1 MRIVQISPGSGD
13 NFYCENCLRDA
24 ALVKAMRK
32 LGHDVLMVPLYL
44 PLQSDKTEQLTNAP
58 IFFGGVNVYLQQKF
72 NLFRKTPRWIDRFFD
87 SRRLLEWAGRK
98 AGMTNARDLGET
110 TISMLQGEHGR
121 QVKELDRFVDWLETE
136 EDKPDVVCLS
146 NILLGGLARRIKERL
161 GVPVLCLLQD
171 EDDFLDGLTSP
182 YAERAWTVVR
192 ERAQEVDGFV
202 AVTRYFADAMLE
214 RLKVDADRMHVVHM
228 GIDLDDYTPGDTQPV
243 APTLGYLSRM
253 CAGRG
258 LETLVDAFI
267 RIKDRDALKSAKLR
281 ISGGKLGS
289 DEPFV
294 GRMRRKLEAAG
305 VGADVEFADT
315 FDRESRLAFLQGL
328 TVLSVP
334 ESRPVAYGLYVLE
347 ALAMGVPVVEPAIG
361 CFPETIE
368 MTGGGVLY
376 EPNTPDR
383 LVESLEPLLLD
394 GQAARRLG
402 AEGRAGVAKAFH
414 IERTA
419 EQTVRV
425 YEYVI
430 QQAGRHRDDRTH

>member
-24 ALVKAMRK
+24 ALVKAMRR

-44 PLQSDKTEQLTNAP
+44 PLQSDKTERLTNAP

-228 GIDLDDYTPGDTQPV
+228 GIDLDDYAPGDAQPV
-243 APTLGYLSRM
+243 VPTLGYLSRM

-258 LETLVDAFI
+258 LETLVDAFL
-267 RIKDRDALKSAKLR
+267 RIKERDALRSAKLR

-294 GRMRRKLEAAG
+294 ERMRKKLQAAG
-305 VGADVEFADT
+305 VGADVEFVDT
-315 FDRESRLAFLQGL
+315 FDRESRLAFLQAL

-361 CFPETIE
+361 SFPETIE

-376 EPNTPDR
+376 EPNTLER

-402 AEGRAGVAKAFH
+402 AEGRAGVSKAFH

-425 YEYVI
+425 YEHVI
-430 QQAGRHRDDRTH
+430 QQAGRE